1 MQATSAVMS
10 ASGVRTVVKRGIT
23 LREGQIVEAD
33 HADVVRKTQPERRG
47 RAIGAQ
53 RLMVAVGEVRRRAVG
68 DAGSSRVCW
77 CARPWVKSS

>member
-1 MQATSAVMS
+1 MS
-10 ASGVRTVVKRGIT
+10 ASGGRTVVRRGIT
-23 LREGQIVEAD
+23 LREGPIAEAD

-68 DAGSSRVCW
+68 DADSSRVCW